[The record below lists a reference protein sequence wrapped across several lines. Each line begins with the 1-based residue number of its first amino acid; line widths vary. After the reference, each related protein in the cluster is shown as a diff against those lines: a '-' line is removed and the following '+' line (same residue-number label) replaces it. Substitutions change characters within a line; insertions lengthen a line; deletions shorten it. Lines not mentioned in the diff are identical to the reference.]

1 MPPDSSQN
9 LSPLEEALRL
19 FLIAALAASTHSRG
33 TPQAGTGR
41 ELAGDSKG
49 GSAGGSADDLLPLT
63 LPEACRLLARLA
75 WKRLVRKE
83 ESLHW
88 SRWRRRHQMRAKRCH
103 YRSRGATFHG

>member
-1 MPPDSSQN
+1 MGGRQFSGGSSREEPDKGGKMMGS
-9 LSPLEEALRL
+9 L
-19 FLIAALAASTHSRG
+19 ASTRNALPTSAR
-33 TPQAGTGR
+33 PRRRR
-41 ELAGDSKG
+41 ELAGDSK
-49 GSAGGSADDLLPLT
+49 GGSADDLLPLT
-63 LPEACRLLARLA
+63 LPEARRLLARLA